1 MERVAIP
8 RKGEATQPRTEQRT
22 EQHAKDGGD
31 HTPRSHHEDSV
42 VEALGVARVIGLGD
56 IAHTTHG
63 NTEIGTVAYKLRRRV
78 EERHQAHTLRPE
90 DEGHELI
97 AHDAYED
104 IQRLNTPKKPRV
116 FEYITV
122 I

>member
-8 RKGEATQPRTEQRT
+8 R
-22 EQHAKDGGD
+22 
-31 HTPRSHHEDSV
+31 
-42 VEALGVARVIGLGD
+42 ALGVARVIGLGD

-78 EERHQAHTLRPE
+78 EERHQAHTLRPK
-90 DEGHELI
+90 DQGHKLI

-122 I
+122 T